1 MTHALRRFLAI
12 SLPDKLLLTWVLC
25 LHFLVV
31 VGMRLI
37 SFGSLCRIL
46 QIVSRGGALLMRYA
60 ARETRER
67 LIGGSLWAVR
77 LINKQPLFKASCLAQ
92 VLTAQCLLRHF
103 DIRTEAYFGIK
114 RDGHGGL
121 RAHAW
126 LQFGEKILLDSIDHV
141 GWIPFNRGVGL

>member
-1 MTHALRRFLAI
+1 MTRALRRFLTL
-12 SLPDKLLLTWVLC
+12 SFRDKLLLAWVLC
-25 LHFLVV
+25 LHLVVV

-37 SFGSLCRIL
+37 SFRSLCRVL
-46 QIVSRGGALLMRYA
+46 KIVSRGGALLTRYG
-60 ARETRER
+60 ARDSRKR
-67 LIGGSLWAVR
+67 LICGSLWAVR
-77 LINKQPLFKASCLAQ
+77 LINKHPVLRASCLAQ

-103 DIRTEAYFGIK
+103 DIPTEAYFGIK

-126 LQFGEKILLDSIDHV
+126 LQSGERILLNSIDRV